1 MGQQQLIKIIYSPF
15 SKKIPG
21 SSSHPALI
29 LYTVYFL
36 FFIKLMYKL
45 SEWDTCF
52 VSFVTG
58 KWKIT
63 LAALMRLL
71 SVEDMLHFARKAVNM
86 HRVCDH
92 ST

>member
-1 MGQQQLIKIIYSPF
+1 MPQTQMGQQQLIKIIHSPS
-15 SKKIPG
+15 SKKI
-21 SSSHPALI
+21 PALI

-58 KWKIT
+58 KGRIT

-71 SVEDMLHFARKAVNM
+71 SVEDALCKEGSEYA
-86 HRVCDH
+86 
-92 ST
+92 